1 MMPYC
6 YSTNMD
12 YGITAFQLHI
22 LYYISTTVIYPKYE
36 LTCRTDINDSK
47 TMICIYN
54 LCATVPSPNTVQSLS
69 GSLNIRPVWG
79 SGYVCIFVYCLATLY
94 CMYLGHDAMY
104 QSRKTFQSSG
114 NGRITSYYNSSTS
127 VSSQI
132 VIGGMG
138 WIFPL
143 T

>member
-6 YSTNMD
+6 YSNNMD

-22 LYYISTTVIYPKYE
+22 LYISTTVIYPKYE
-36 LTCRTDINDSK
+36 LTDIDDSK

-79 SGYVCIFVYCLATLY
+79 SGYVCIFVYCLAALY
-94 CMYLGHDAMY
+94 CMHLGYEAMY
-104 QSRKTFQSSG
+104 QSGKTFQCLG